1 MDPTKHNYYKKLM
14 KLYVQGRIPTASLTE
29 VDIFHDDWCGVYSGR
44 YCNCDPDIKLR
55 TQRANDGTDYGHTQE
70 ETSIARGSLD
80 EEAHPLELPT
90 KPCPHC
96 GSKEFII
103 WMAANDPTKQAISCN
118 GCGAVLSSTHPL
130 DPEDRP
136 MRRP

>member
-55 TQRANDGTDYGHTQE
+55 TQRANDGRDYGHTQSEAE
-70 ETSIARGSLD
+70 EILMKFYLLLGRAVEVTRVSGLPFWEYLHNARTWSANVFFSCADDPPPYLHSI
-80 EEAHPLELPT
+80 
-90 KPCPHC
+90 C
-96 GSKEFII
+96 G
-103 WMAANDPTKQAISCN
+103 T
-118 GCGAVLSSTHPL
+118 
-130 DPEDRP
+130 
-136 MRRP
+136 